1 MMYKK
6 LNKREELNTMLNNP
20 WFIRY
25 IDKPREENQ
34 IIAVGRNPNLIVYF
48 SNISEKVQLVAL
60 EKEWT
65 KYFYESYIKDL
76 PNKTDWFNREF
87 NRLKLIKGP
96 LK

>member
-48 SNISEKVQLVAL
+48 SNISEK
-60 EKEWT
+60 
-65 KYFYESYIKDL
+65 Y
-76 PNKTDWFNREF
+76 N
-87 NRLKLIKGP
+87 
-96 LK
+96 